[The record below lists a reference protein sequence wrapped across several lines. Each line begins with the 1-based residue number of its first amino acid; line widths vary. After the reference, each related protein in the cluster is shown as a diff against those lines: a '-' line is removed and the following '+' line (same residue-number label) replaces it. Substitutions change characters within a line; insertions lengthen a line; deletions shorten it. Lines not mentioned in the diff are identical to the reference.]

1 MENYSMN
8 PLKQN
13 IKLKQYIGWFAALCV
28 PFATRYTADR
38 SGIPLIPALIYWMV
52 CGILL
57 RLSFEKK
64 LPYFQPQINKIKKEF
79 VILIFAALLGSLLLL
94 NNHIISELLTKRF
107 ILTSLLFALL
117 NGIFE
122 PLVWSNIFSLA
133 GCRIKLTGFAASF
146 ICASLM
152 LVFFW
157 QVFIPILTFSSLLFV
172 FVQVIL
178 FIIPLIIYSKTKDLT
193 LWSVQHI
200 IYNFIIIFLTNN

>member
-1 MENYSMN
+1 MN

-13 IKLKQYIGWFAALCV
+13 FKLKQYIGWLVSLCIPFAA
-28 PFATRYTADR
+28 RYTADI

-52 CGILL
+52 CGVLL

-64 LPYFQPQINKIKKEF
+64 LPYFKPQINKIKKEF
-79 VILIFAALLGSLLLL
+79 VLLIFAVISGSLLLI

-146 ICASLM
+146 ICSSLM
-152 LVFFW
+152 KIFFW
-157 QVFIPILTFSSLLFV
+157 QLLIPALPFNTMLFIFAQI
-172 FVQVIL
+172 IL
-178 FIIPLIIYSKTKDLT
+178 FIIPLVIYSKTKDLT

-200 IYNFIIIFLTNN
+200 IYNLVIIFLTNS